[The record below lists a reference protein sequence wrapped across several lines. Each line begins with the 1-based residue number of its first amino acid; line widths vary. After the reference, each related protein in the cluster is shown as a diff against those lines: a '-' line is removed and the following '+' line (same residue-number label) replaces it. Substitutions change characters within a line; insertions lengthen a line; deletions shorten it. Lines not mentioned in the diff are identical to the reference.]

1 MISTGITLKTQAIH
15 LIRNFLKDQG
25 LETTLYALEM
35 EAEEDL
41 QISTPLPSKP
51 LLGILEDLNQKPRD
65 ELMLAIDQFQALKP
79 NVVERFKENALP
91 IQLNTKITCI
101 QVFQHIDMDSLIQQT
116 EDLMMIDQ
124 DSKSIVEQDT
134 VIPYILAGSTDKS
147 IYLVRQDTGEI
158 VDKYPIH
165 QSPVLSISTYPL
177 DPNYFVSTSMDG
189 STLLYHTLSKQ
200 ILQKWNTHEKYV
212 NKSLFSGDGEW
223 FVTGSHDHSVN
234 IYHRLQTQPLSY
246 HFQQK
251 LKFKGII
258 ESLCFFNSE
267 STLIVGIRNDHN
279 LHYIHL
285 PSMEE
290 TLVNMNANGDHWVSF
305 SPMDLAL
312 SPNEKFLAVY
322 TDSKAGR
329 IIIYYNKT
337 SNIVLNLWNTIVDEF
352 SMPRLVW
359 NPMGIR
365 FKTHSR
371 IIALLYFE

>member
-1 MISTGITLKTQAIH
+1 
-15 LIRNFLKDQG
+15 
-25 LETTLYALEM
+25 
-35 EAEEDL
+35 
-41 QISTPLPSKP
+41 
-51 LLGILEDLNQKPRD
+51 
-65 ELMLAIDQFQALKP
+65 
-79 NVVERFKENALP
+79 
-91 IQLNTKITCI
+91 
-101 QVFQHIDMDSLIQQT
+101 
-116 EDLMMIDQ
+116 MIDQ

-165 QSPVLSISTYPL
+165 QSPVLSISTYPP

-359 NPMGIR
+359 NPMGSLLCCTSNNDVYVFDIFNEGECVQKLVGHNGMVR
-365 FKTHSR
+365 SLAFTRDNELISGSFDQSVR
-371 IIALLYFE
+371 IWELSEIVKS